1 MKLDL
6 LKEAQEIFKKIYDK
20 SKRATIEDYISYV
33 VLGLISS
40 SGSCGYYSDRVYI
53 MFSLD
58 SLGFNHKNDDDVK
71 FVNELREALKKEGFS
86 IGKLNIIK
94 KYGIDEDDVDEDDV
108 YEYYFY
114 IGYNA

>member
-33 VLGLISS
+33 ILGLISS

-53 MFSLD
+53 MLSLD

-86 IGKLNIIK
+86 IGDLKIIK
-94 KYGIDEDDVDEDDV
+94 GHDSNVD
-108 YEYYFY
+108 EYYFY
-114 IGYNA
+114 VGYDYKLVANN